1 MRIFYTLALLV
12 GLAFIVGCEEIEDNR
27 MVLLDEKIAVVNIS
41 KSSGVGDV
49 NLDIMLSFDDEDSI
63 QVFKN
68 AITTAIKKPTNV
80 GQTKPDYDVLV
91 EYEGGF
97 PTHAI
102 HLWLGEENEQSTLMY
117 MVGEGETYVTTGQT
131 TNQLRKLLI
140 SE

>member
-1 MRIFYTLALLV
+1 
-12 GLAFIVGCEEIEDNR
+12 